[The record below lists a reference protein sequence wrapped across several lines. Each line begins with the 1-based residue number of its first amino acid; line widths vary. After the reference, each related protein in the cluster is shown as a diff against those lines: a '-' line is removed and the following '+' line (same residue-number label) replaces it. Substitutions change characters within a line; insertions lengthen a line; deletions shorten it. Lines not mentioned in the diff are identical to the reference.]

1 MRITYTHSI
10 EELTAT
16 QLAAIE
22 SALIAL
28 DAKDYERMKAKL
40 GPPSFAVDTGDSDSV
55 DSLCKAIRDELPEA
69 DLEQTMGILL
79 LVQTSR
85 KRGVTMNDQLRVD
98 SLFRAFPEAGCF
110 LRGLWNG
117 IPEGK

>member
-55 DSLCKAIRDELPEA
+55 ASLCTAIRDP
-69 DLEQTMGILL
+69 EQTMGILL

-85 KRGVTMNDQLRVD
+85 KRAITMNDQLRVD

>member
-1 MRITYTHSI
+1 
-10 EELTAT
+10 
-16 QLAAIE
+16 
-22 SALIAL
+22 
-28 DAKDYERMKAKL
+28 MKAKL

-85 KRGVTMNDQLRVD
+85 KRGMTMN
-98 SLFRAFPEAGCF
+98 
-110 LRGLWNG
+110 GL
-117 IPEGK
+117 PEGKCGITVILWK

>member
-1 MRITYTHSI
+1 MRITDTHSI
-10 EELTAT
+10 EELAAAQLVAT
-16 QLAAIE
+16 E
-22 SALIAL
+22 NALIAL

-40 GPPSFAVDTGDSDSV
+40 GPPSFAVDIGDSDSV

-85 KRGVTMNDQLRVD
+85 KRGRVLLERPLERPPGRKMRNYSH
-98 SLFRAFPEAGCF
+98 SLEITIPFRS
-110 LRGLWNG
+110 NT
-117 IPEGK
+117 